1 MSKTLTMMPK
11 KATLTAVMKTRAYV
25 KSRMTDLGS
34 EVSAMAVTSG
44 SGSRVQLGEGRA
56 ARAALYYDYEEFA
69 RLCVPISTLRTSQ
82 RCIAAC
88 AWNNAWFRVFPRTHF
103 HPAKTARRQALT

>member
-34 EVSAMAVTSG
+34 EVSAMAVDSG
-44 SGSRVQLGEGRA
+44 SGSRVQLGGAGGE
-56 ARAALYYDYEEFA
+56 
-69 RLCVPISTLRTSQ
+69 
-82 RCIAAC
+82 
-88 AWNNAWFRVFPRTHF
+88 
-103 HPAKTARRQALT
+103 